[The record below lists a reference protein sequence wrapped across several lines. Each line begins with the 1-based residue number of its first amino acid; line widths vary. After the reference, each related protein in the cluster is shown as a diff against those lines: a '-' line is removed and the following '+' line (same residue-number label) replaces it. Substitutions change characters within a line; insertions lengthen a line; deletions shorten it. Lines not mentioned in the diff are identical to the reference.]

1 MLATSFDADIRH
13 LAFALGLLWA
23 ASAAAYGPYEVDVI
37 RVLDGDT
44 VEVDVDLWPGL
55 RQRVKVR
62 LNGINAPEI
71 HTRRR
76 CEKEAGIRAK
86 DRLAELLVQAGQVE
100 LVDVALGK
108 YSGRVLGRL
117 VADGEDVAERLLAEG
132 LVRPYSGGRREPWPC
147 TETR

>member
-1 MLATSFDADIRH
+1 MLASSFDTGIRH
-13 LAFALGLLWA
+13 LACALGLLWA

-62 LNGINAPEI
+62 L
-71 HTRRR
+71 RR

-117 VADGEDVAERLLAEG
+117 VADGENVAERLLAEG

-147 TETR
+147 DETL